1 MQQPAQIQKEL
12 EEVRANKQRL
22 AAQAA
27 SSAQLAEQ
35 LLPHIRQLEQL
46 ASAPGAFAVFASV
59 AYAPCMH
66 RNALLI

>member
-27 SSAQLAEQ
+27 SSAAAG
-35 LLPHIRQLEQL
+35 RAAA
-46 ASAPGAFAVFASV
+46 ASHQTA
-59 AYAPCMH
+59 
-66 RNALLI
+66 